1 MIHVKADYDDPTSA
15 TISIRGLPKG
25 WEGADL
31 RAGFV
36 TALESLLAEANDAD
50 EVPDIGPV
58 RVAARKNYEDTDD
71 AEAEDGDTEYD
82 VEPTS
87 APTEAPD
94 DPSVFNVSTDGA
106 EAGLYAGI
114 GEDAVRIG
122 TVTAISM
129 DGNPEGPLL
138 SVSFENA
145 DGSGWGTF
153 VAPSDKVTMACG
165 CDDCGH
171 IDDDDDDEVD
181 DGPVLR
187 VGSALAGLGLRKV
200 EDVDPVDVAD
210 AAFPD
215 DLHLNAA
222 LVKLLRLA
230 ELRMQYAAG
239 GRKVSGR
246 MDMQKLWD
254 LDRNIARARREAWT
268 RIGKEEKE
276 YE

>member
-15 TISIRGLPKG
+15 TISIRGLPEG
-25 WEGADL
+25 WDGADL
-31 RAGFV
+31 RKGFV
-36 TALESLLAEANDAD
+36 KALESLLAEANDED
-50 EVPDIGPV
+50 EVPDVGPV
-58 RVAARKNYEDTDD
+58 RVAARKNYEDDD
-71 AEAEDGDTEYD
+71 
-82 VEPTS
+82 PTS

-94 DPSVFNVSTDGA
+94 EPSVFDVEA
-106 EAGLYAGI
+106 EQVEADLYVGI

-122 TVTAISM
+122 SVTGIRM
-129 DGNPEGPLL
+129 DGKPEDHLL

-153 VAPSDKVTMACG
+153 VAPSDRAAMICDCG
-165 CDDCGH
+165 CDDEGQ
-171 IDDDDDDEVD
+171 DDDEVD

-187 VGSALAGLGLRKV
+187 VGSALARLGLRKV

-215 DLHLNAA
+215 DVHLNAA

-254 LDRNIARARREAWT
+254 LDRDIARARRETWT

>member
-15 TISIRGLPKG
+15 TISIRGLPEG
-25 WEGADL
+25 WDGADL

-36 TALESLLAEANDAD
+36 KALESLLAEANGE
-50 EVPDIGPV
+50 EVPDVGPV
-58 RVAARKNYEDTDD
+58 RVAARKNYED
-71 AEAEDGDTEYD
+71 

-87 APTEAPD
+87 VPTEAPD
-94 DPSVFNVSTDGA
+94 EPSVFDVEA
-106 EAGLYAGI
+106 EKIEADLYVGI

-122 TVTAISM
+122 SVTGIRM
-129 DGNPEGPLL
+129 DGKPEDHLL

-153 VAPSDKVTMACG
+153 VAPSDRVAMTCDCG
-165 CDDCGH
+165 CDDEGQ
-171 IDDDDDDEVD
+171 DDDDDDEVD

-215 DLHLNAA
+215 DVHLNAA

-230 ELRMQYAAG
+230 ELRMQYAAA

-254 LDRNIARARREAWT
+254 LDRDIARARRETWT

>member
-15 TISIRGLPKG
+15 TISIRGLPEG
-25 WEGADL
+25 WDGTDL

-36 TALESLLAEANDAD
+36 KALESLLAEANG
-50 EVPDIGPV
+50 EEFPDVGPV
-58 RVAARKNYEDTDD
+58 RVAARKNYEDDD
-71 AEAEDGDTEYD
+71 AD
-82 VEPTS
+82 PTS

-94 DPSVFNVSTDGA
+94 EPSVFDVSA
-106 EAGLYAGI
+106 EQVEADLYVGI

-122 TVTAISM
+122 SVTGIRM
-129 DGNPEGPLL
+129 DGKPEDHLL

-153 VAPSDKVTMACG
+153 VAPSDRAAMTCDCG
-165 CDDCGH
+165 CDDEGQ
-171 IDDDDDDEVD
+171 DDDEVD

-215 DLHLNAA
+215 DVHLNLAV
-222 LVKLLRLA
+222 VKLLRLA

-254 LDRNIARARREAWT
+254 LDRDIARARRETWT

>member
-1 MIHVKADYDDPTSA
+1 MIHVKAEYDDPTSA
-15 TISIRGLPKG
+15 TISIKGLPKG
-25 WEGADL
+25 WDEADL

-58 RVAARKNYEDTDD
+58 RVAARKNYEDTDED
-71 AEAEDGDTEYD
+71 EGEDEAD
-82 VEPTS
+82 PTS
-87 APTEAPD
+87 DQTEAPD
-94 DPSVFNVSTDGA
+94 EPSVFNVSTDGV

-153 VAPSDKVTMACG
+153 VAPGDKVTMACG
-165 CDDCGH
+165 CDDCSLLG
-171 IDDDDDDEVD
+171 DDEDGEDGGVD

-200 EDVDPVDVAD
+200 EDVDPVDIAD

-215 DLHLNAA
+215 DNDLNLAV
-222 LVKLLRLA
+222 VKLLRLA
-230 ELRMQYAAG
+230 ELRMQYAAA

-246 MDMQKLWD
+246 LDMQKLWD
-254 LDRNIARARREAWT
+254 LDRNIARARRETWT

>member
-15 TISIRGLPKG
+15 TISIRGLPEG
-25 WEGADL
+25 WDNEDL
-31 RAGFV
+31 RKGFV
-36 TALESLLAEANDAD
+36 TALEALLAEAKDED

-58 RVAARKNYEDTDD
+58 RVAARKNYEDDDDD
-71 AEAEDGDTEYD
+71 AD
-82 VEPTS
+82 PTS
-87 APTEAPD
+87 APTSAPD
-94 DPSVFNVSTDGA
+94 EPYVFDVEA
-106 EAGLYAGI
+106 EKIEADLYVGI

-122 TVTAISM
+122 TVTGIRM
-129 DGNPEGPLL
+129 DGKPEDRLL

-153 VAPSDKVTMACG
+153 VAPSDLVDCQCG
-165 CDDCGH
+165 CEDEDE
-171 IDDDDDDEVD
+171 DEDDE
-181 DGPVLR
+181 GPVLR

-215 DLHLNAA
+215 DVHLNLAV
-222 LVKLLRLA
+222 VKLLRLA
-230 ELRMQYAAG
+230 ELRMQYAAA

-246 MDMQKLWD
+246 MAMQKLWD
-254 LDRNIARARREAWT
+254 LDRDIARARRETWT

>member
-15 TISIRGLPKG
+15 TISIRGLPEG
-25 WEGADL
+25 WDGADL

-36 TALESLLAEANDAD
+36 KALESLLAEANDAD
-50 EVPDIGPV
+50 EVPDVGPV
-58 RVAARKNYEDTDD
+58 RVAARKNYEDAD
-71 AEAEDGDTEYD
+71 
-82 VEPTS
+82 PTS

-94 DPSVFNVSTDGA
+94 EPSVFDVEA
-106 EAGLYAGI
+106 EQVEADLYVGI

-122 TVTAISM
+122 TVTGIRM
-129 DGNPEGPLL
+129 DGKPEDHLL

-153 VAPSDKVTMACG
+153 VAPSDRVAMTCDCG
-165 CDDCGH
+165 CDDEGQ
-171 IDDDDDDEVD
+171 DDDDDEVD

-200 EDVDPVDVAD
+200 EDVDPVDIAD

-215 DLHLNAA
+215 DVHLNAA

-254 LDRNIARARREAWT
+254 LDRDIARARRETWT

>member
-15 TISIRGLPKG
+15 TISIRGLPEG
-25 WEGADL
+25 WDGADL

-36 TALESLLAEANDAD
+36 KALESLLAEANDAD
-50 EVPDIGPV
+50 EVPDVGPV
-58 RVAARKNYEDTDD
+58 RVAARKNYEDD
-71 AEAEDGDTEYD
+71 D

-94 DPSVFNVSTDGA
+94 EPSVFDVSA
-106 EAGLYAGI
+106 EQVEADLYVGI

-122 TVTAISM
+122 TVTGIRM
-129 DGNPEGPLL
+129 DGKPEDRLL

-153 VAPSDKVTMACG
+153 VAPSDRVAMTCDCG
-165 CDDCGH
+165 CDDEGQ
-171 IDDDDDDEVD
+171 DDDEVD
-181 DGPVLR
+181 EGPVLR

-215 DLHLNAA
+215 DVHLNAA

-254 LDRNIARARREAWT
+254 LDRDIARARRETWT

>member
-25 WEGADL
+25 WKWADP

-36 TALESLLAEANDAD
+36 TALESPLAEANDAD

-58 RVAARKNYEDTDD
+58 RVAARKNYEDTD
-71 AEAEDGDTEYD
+71 EDGDTEDD

-94 DPSVFNVSTDGA
+94 EPSVFNVSIDGV
-106 EAGLYAGI
+106 EAGLYAGS
-114 GEDAVRIG
+114 GEDAVCIG

-145 DGSGWGTF
+145 DGTGWGTF
-153 VAPSDKVTMACG
+153 VAPSDKVTMVCG

-171 IDDDDDDEVD
+171 IDDDDDDKVD
-181 DGPVLR
+181 DGPHLR

-200 EDVDPVDVAD
+200 EDVDPVDIAD

-215 DLHLNAA
+215 DNDLNLAV
-222 LVKLLRLA
+222 VKLLRLA
-230 ELRMQYAAG
+230 ELRMQYAAA

-268 RIGKEEKE
+268 RIGQEEKE

>member
-15 TISIRGLPKG
+15 TISIRGLPEG
-25 WEGADL
+25 WGGADL

-36 TALESLLAEANDAD
+36 KALESLLAEANDAD

-58 RVAARKNYEDTDD
+58 RVAARKNYEDD
-71 AEAEDGDTEYD
+71 AD
-82 VEPTS
+82 PTS

-94 DPSVFNVSTDGA
+94 EPSVFDVSA
-106 EAGLYAGI
+106 EQVEADLYMGI

-122 TVTAISM
+122 TVTGIRM
-129 DGNPEGPLL
+129 DGKPEDRLL

-153 VAPSDKVTMACG
+153 VAPSDLVDCQCG
-165 CDDCGH
+165 CDDS
-171 IDDDDDDEVD
+171 DDVEDE
-181 DGPVLR
+181 GPVLR

-215 DLHLNAA
+215 DVHLNVA

-239 GRKVSGR
+239 GRKVPGR

-254 LDRNIARARREAWT
+254 LDRDIARARRETWT
-268 RIGKEEKE
+268 RIDKEEKE

>member
-15 TISIRGLPKG
+15 TISIRGLPEG
-25 WEGADL
+25 WDGADL

-36 TALESLLAEANDAD
+36 TALESLLAEAKDED

-58 RVAARKNYEDTDD
+58 RVAARKNYEDD
-71 AEAEDGDTEYD
+71 AADPASA
-82 VEPTS
+82 PTS
-87 APTEAPD
+87 APDE
-94 DPSVFNVSTDGA
+94 PSVFDVEA
-106 EAGLYAGI
+106 EQVEADLYVGS

-122 TVTAISM
+122 SVTGIRM
-129 DGNPEGPLL
+129 DGKPGDHLL
-138 SVSFENA
+138 SVSFENG

-153 VAPSDKVTMACG
+153 VAPSDRVAMACDCG
-165 CDDCGH
+165 CDDEGQ
-171 IDDDDDDEVD
+171 DDDEVD

-187 VGSALAGLGLRKV
+187 VGSALARLGIRKV

-215 DLHLNAA
+215 DVHLNMAV
-222 LVKLLRLA
+222 VKLLRLA
-230 ELRMQYAAG
+230 ELRMQYAAA

-254 LDRNIARARREAWT
+254 LDRDIARARRETWT